1 MAITIGEAEM
11 HDIASGAAILGTGG
25 GGDPYVGKLMALT
38 AIRKHGPVKLLD
50 PTEVPD
56 DWFVIPTA
64 IMGAPTVLIERIP
77 RGDEAVASLRLLE
90 KYHGRKADATMP
102 IEAGGGNSPIPFVG
116 AAQAGLPARDAPGR
130 GPAVPGLRL
139 A

>member
-1 MAITIGEAEM
+1 MVITIGEAEM

-56 DWFVIPTA
+56 DWFVVPTA
-64 IMGAPTVLIERIP
+64 IMGAPTVLIESIP
-77 RGDEAVASLRLLE
+77 RGDEAVASLSLLE
-90 KYHGRKADATMP
+90 KCHGRKADATMQ
-102 IEAGGGNSPIPFVG
+102 IEAAGENSTQAMEL
-116 AAQAGLPARDAPGR
+116 AANNGLPVIDGARTWS
-130 GPAVPGLRL
+130 
-139 A
+139 

>member
-77 RGDEAVASLRLLE
+77 RGDEAVGSLSLLE
-90 KYHGRKADATMP
+90 KYHGRKAGHTGP
-102 IEAGGGNSPIPFVG
+102 IGDAGGERTAPCVG
-116 AAQAGLPARDAPGR
+116 A
-130 GPAVPGLRL
+130 
-139 A
+139 